1 MPKYLQFLCPL
12 RLFFFALFQN
22 SYFCPVSVLWLFMFN
37 LFGLFALSPF
47 ALFFTIFVPS
57 FWYYCMFHVLLPL
70 PSNCPL
76 AALLLPSLPSLC
88 PLFAHFVPLFCPLCA
103 LFLPFLHVSCVVA
116 IALFM
121 PSSFPL
127 LHLTLN
133 LQERAKWGQKKG
145 NGNNTWTIQEWQ
157 KEGTKRAKRG
167 QNQKL

>member
-1 MPKYLQFLCPL
+1 MPVFMNLYLPSLSLLFMPKYLQFYAPSDCSFLPS
-12 RLFFFALFQN
+12 FKTHTFALCRFYDY
-22 SYFCPVSVLWLFMFN
+22 SCSIFLASLPSLLLPY
-37 LFGLFALSPF
+37 
-47 ALFFTIFVPS
+47 FFTIFVPS

-127 LHLTLN
+127 LHLTLH
-133 LQERAKWGQKKG
+133 LQERAK
-145 NGNNTWTIQEWQ
+145 
-157 KEGTKRAKRG
+157 
-167 QNQKL
+167 